1 MKSSWVVLLVYFI
14 YMSNCQDLVLVK
26 SDDSRDDSESQ
37 VDTVEVSTGDVF
49 VPTEEWQEI
58 LNGQAIPAGLHV
70 RMNLQTGKKEAKLM
84 DEEPVVEDK
93 GINHEALKEALKNIK
108 SDFKAEKHLDF
119 DASKYRSMDQ
129 LKSELGDMNIAVESD
144 VQIMKKHFSQFKD
157 TDDDDAKADII
168 ENLEYYVHQYDN
180 AVDFVHME
188 GFKMIIIP
196 SLNSTNTNLRKQS
209 CFLMGG
215 AAQSNPT
222 FQIAAL
228 EAGFVDFFLRLT
240 SLDPEPEVSTKAFFA
255 LSSLLRNFPEAQ
267 NTFLRQGG
275 LGVLTKIFEQENKS
289 YERLKIKILTL
300 IHDLLVERDMS
311 ASNDDS
317 VSRAR
322 KKQYDQLNFEA
333 QIKDAGWCQILNQM
347 LVLPKS
353 DRKSRRDDI
362 LSTVRDDFPLR
373 AEHDSIEKI
382 LGAMVRMVPACKV
395 ELASNSELRSKL
407 SFLGSQYSLLSD
419 KERAEEDG
427 DYFFSSILKMINI
440 LNTSIYVQKMEL

>member
-1 MKSSWVVLLVYFI
+1 MKSSCLVFFVYFI
-14 YMSNCQDLVLVK
+14 YMSKSQDLVLVK
-26 SDDSRDDSESQ
+26 SDENQDDSESQ

-58 LNGQAIPAGLHV
+58 INGQAIPAGLHV

-84 DEEPVVEDK
+84 EDEPDVEDK

-108 SDFKAEKHLDF
+108 SDFKVEKKF
-119 DASKYRSMDQ
+119 DPSKYRSMDQ

-144 VQIMKKHFSQFKD
+144 VQIMKKLFSQFKD
-157 TDDDDAKADII
+157 TDDEDAKADII

-188 GFKMIIIP
+188 GFKLIIIP
-196 SLNSTNTNLRKQS
+196 SINSTNPNLRKQS

-215 AAQSNPT
+215 AAQSNPQ

-228 EAGFVDFFLRLT
+228 EAGFVDFLLRLT

-311 ASNDDS
+311 ATNDDS

-333 QIKDAGWCQILNQM
+333 QIKDAGWCQILNLM

-382 LGAMVRMVPACKV
+382 LGAMVRMVPACKG
-395 ELASNSELRSKL
+395 ELASNLELRSKL

-419 KERAEEDG
+419 KERAEQDG
-427 DYFFSSILKMINI
+427 DEFFSSILKMINI
-440 LNTSIYVQKMEL
+440 LNTSIYFQKMEL

>member
-1 MKSSWVVLLVYFI
+1 
-14 YMSNCQDLVLVK
+14 
-26 SDDSRDDSESQ
+26 
-37 VDTVEVSTGDVF
+37 
-49 VPTEEWQEI
+49 
-58 LNGQAIPAGLHV
+58 
-70 RMNLQTGKKEAKLM
+70 LQTGKKEAKLM
-84 DEEPVVEDK
+84 EDEPDVEDK

-108 SDFKAEKHLDF
+108 SDFKVEKKF
-119 DASKYRSMDQ
+119 DPSKYRSMDQ

-144 VQIMKKHFSQFKD
+144 VQIMKKLFSQFKD
-157 TDDDDAKADII
+157 TDDEDAKADII

-188 GFKMIIIP
+188 GFKLIIIP
-196 SLNSTNTNLRKQS
+196 SINSTNPNLRKQS

-215 AAQSNPT
+215 AAQSNPQ

-228 EAGFVDFFLRLT
+228 EAGFVDFLLRLT

-311 ASNDDS
+311 ATNDDS

-333 QIKDAGWCQILNQM
+333 QIKDAGWCQILNLM

-382 LGAMVRMVPACKV
+382 LGAMVRMVPACKG
-395 ELASNSELRSKL
+395 ELASNLELRSKL

-419 KERAEEDG
+419 KERAEQDG
-427 DYFFSSILKMINI
+427 DEFFSSILKMINI
-440 LNTSIYVQKMEL
+440 LNTSIYFQKMEL